1 MSLSLKERF
10 ARQDA
15 VKAIDRVP
23 CGSPVAV
30 RLTAA
35 GEVRPV
41 SAALA
46 LAKRHVPMLR
56 AKRTIEA
63 MLEKGRAFIE
73 VPTVESVDALIA
85 ELKASGVM
93 AQAQSLAPIDVKFV
107 RARSGETQEQFALR
121 YQIDLATLRNWE
133 QGRFQPDQAARNFLA
148 MIATNPHEV
157 EAMVWADQAHGTD
170 LAAAPANPPD
180 QPRAN

>member
-15 VKAIDRVP
+15 VTAIDRVP

-35 GEVRPV
+35 GDVRPV

-85 ELKASGVM
+85 ELKASGVT
-93 AQAQSLAPIDVKFV
+93 AQARHPAPIDVKHV

-148 MIATNPHEV
+148 MIAGHPQEV
-157 EAMVWADQAHGTD
+157 EAMVWE
-170 LAAAPANPPD
+170 
-180 QPRAN
+180 R